1 MLWGEQVPRQIVEL
15 STKAVIWEA
24 EKLPLE
30 HSDRVK
36 QKKCILLFIPAN
48 AILNVRNSY
57 IGGESMSI
65 DVLTVS
71 SKGQIVLPAEAKL
84 AAYASDDVIMLKLI
98 TIPTERDFS
107 ERLDEAREWAASVG
121 YQESD
126 VNDIIKEVRR
136 KKRL

>member
-1 MLWGEQVPRQIVEL
+1 
-15 STKAVIWEA
+15 
-24 EKLPLE
+24 
-30 HSDRVK
+30 
-36 QKKCILLFIPAN
+36 
-48 AILNVRNSY
+48 
-57 IGGESMSI
+57 MSI

-71 SKGQIVLPAEAKL
+71 SKGQIVLPAEMRKRLSFGSGAKL

>member
-1 MLWGEQVPRQIVEL
+1 M
-15 STKAVIWEA
+15 
-24 EKLPLE
+24 
-30 HSDRVK
+30 
-36 QKKCILLFIPAN
+36 
-48 AILNVRNSY
+48 
-57 IGGESMSI
+57 
-65 DVLTVS
+65 
-71 SKGQIVLPAEAKL
+71 
-84 AAYASDDVIMLKLI
+84 IMLKLI

>member
-1 MLWGEQVPRQIVEL
+1 M
-15 STKAVIWEA
+15 
-24 EKLPLE
+24 
-30 HSDRVK
+30 K
-36 QKKCILLFIPAN
+36 QSSECILLFVLAD
-48 AILNVRNSY
+48 AILDVRNSY

-71 SKGQIVLPAEAKL
+71 SKGQIVLPAEMRKRLSIESGAKL

-107 ERLDEAREWAASVG
+107 ERLDEAREWAASVE
-121 YQESD
+121 YQEAD

-136 KKRL
+136 KKRP